1 MSLNKKLPFSLI
13 EISFYFFPLSLIL
26 GSLIVN
32 INLIIFLFL
41 SFFFFMQKKIKIVL
55 SRSSIFLLLFFVT
68 IIISSILNVK
78 TIEIPNLIKSILL
91 LKFFLL
97 YLSLETLIKNDKI
110 NLDYFFVVCI
120 ILVSFVSLD
129 LIIQFFYGKNV
140 LGYKPWEG
148 RITGVFEHEAIAGA
162 YLQKLFL
169 FSLIGSLLIF
179 KKNNKIE
186 FFSSLFLIM
195 IIIFGSFVA
204 SNRISFFILITSSL
218 ILIIFF
224 SKFRKK
230 LIIAFIF
237 LTPIFT
243 YLYQTNEQTNIKYEG
258 FINKV
263 GQLTNFNKVSN
274 ETENLTSEVSSGHR
288 ILPNHGKI
296 FLTAFKSFDN
306 NKIIG
311 NGLKSFRFEC
321 KKYLLEKNTI
331 CSTHPHNY
339 HLEVL
344 HDTGLIGFMFITI
357 FVILILIEKIK
368 LILQNKILN
377 IDKLV
382 LVLILLNFMIE
393 LFPIKSTGSLF
404 TTWNGSLVWIAAAL
418 INYKYHEI
426 DSKKIF

>member
-357 FVILILIEKIK
+357 FVTLILIEKIK

-377 IDKLV
+377 INKLV

>member
-41 SFFFFMQKKIKIVL
+41 SFYFFMHKKIKIVL
-55 SRSSIFLLLFFVT
+55 SRPSIFLLLFFVT

-78 TIEIPNLIKSILL
+78 TIEISNLIKSILL

-120 ILVSFVSLD
+120 ILVSLVSLD
-129 LIIQFFYGKNV
+129 LIIQFFYGKNI

-179 KKNNKIE
+179 KKNNKKN

-204 SNRISFFILITSSL
+204 SNRISFFILIASSL

-243 YLYQTNEQTNIKYEG
+243 YLYQTNEQTNIKYES

-263 GQLTNFNKVSN
+263 GKFVNFNKVSN

-296 FLTAFKSFDN
+296 FLTAFKSFDD

>member
-377 IDKLV
+377 INKLV